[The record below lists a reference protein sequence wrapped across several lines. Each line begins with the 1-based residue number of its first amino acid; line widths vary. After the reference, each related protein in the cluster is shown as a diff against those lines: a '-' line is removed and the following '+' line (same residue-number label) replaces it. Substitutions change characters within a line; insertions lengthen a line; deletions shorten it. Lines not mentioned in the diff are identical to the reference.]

1 MKVVTMGEIMLR
13 LMTPDFLRIEQAEAF
28 NAIYD
33 GDEAIVAVSLARF
46 GMDARYLTKLPQNA
60 LGETCLKRL
69 KAQGVNTDSIAFGK
83 GRLGINFYE
92 TGVSVRP
99 PRVIY
104 DRADSAFA
112 NAQPE
117 DFDFDGVF
125 KDVAW
130 FHFAGITPAIS
141 KETARLTV
149 LAVEAAKR
157 NGVTVSCDLNY
168 RRKLW
173 SPDEAQGFMKPLMQ
187 HVDVCI
193 GNEEDAELMLGL
205 KPGGTDVIKSRLDI
219 SGYKAMFQE
228 MREIYGFSHIGC
240 TLRESYSASDNGW
253 SVLCYDGQ
261 EFCRSPHYDL
271 RLVDRGGGGAS
282 FAAGFIYG
290 IMNRFSLQET
300 ADFAGAASALKH
312 TVYGGFNLVSL
323 DEVYELVKGDASGR
337 VQR

>member
-13 LMTPDFLRIEQAEAF
+13 LMTPDFLRIEQADAF

-46 GMDARYLTKLPQNA
+46 GMEACYLTKLPQNA
-60 LGETCLKRL
+60 LGDTCMKRL
-69 KAQGVNTDSIAFGK
+69 RAQGVDTRYIASGP

-92 TGVSVRP
+92 TGASVRP

-117 DFDFDGVF
+117 DFDFDGIF
-125 KDVAW
+125 KDAAW
-130 FHFAGITPAIS
+130 FHFAGITPALS
-141 KETARLTV
+141 EQTAGLTV

-173 SPDEAQGFMKPLMQ
+173 PPEKARAFMMPLMKR
-187 HVDVCI
+187 VDVCI

-205 KPGGTDVIKSRLDI
+205 KPGGTDVVKGRLDI
-219 SGYKAMFQE
+219 GGYKTMFRE
-228 MREIYGFSHIGC
+228 MKEIYGFSHIGC
-240 TLRESYSASDNGW
+240 TLRESHSASDNGW
-253 SVLCYDGQ
+253 SVLCYDGR
-261 EFCRSPHYDL
+261 EFCQSPHYEI

-290 IMNRFSLQET
+290 LTNHFPLQET

-323 DEVYELVKGDASGR
+323 EEVVELAKGDASGR